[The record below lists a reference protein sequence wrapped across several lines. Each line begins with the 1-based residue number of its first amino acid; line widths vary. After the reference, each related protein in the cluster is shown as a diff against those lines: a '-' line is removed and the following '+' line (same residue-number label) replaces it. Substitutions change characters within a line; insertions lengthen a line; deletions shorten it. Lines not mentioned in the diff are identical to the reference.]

1 MTSPAHVTR
10 IGVSGGQAFARSG
23 AASVRDARCL
33 STVIHPCRFA
43 DDGFVGVPPA
53 MHRRRSHQMRYAVMD
68 DSYST
73 VTIDRSRTPR
83 PKKEAVDGCDV

>member
-33 STVIHPCRFA
+33 STVILPCRFA

-73 VTIDRSRTPR
+73 VTIDRSPHAPPQERSGGR
-83 PKKEAVDGCDV
+83 L